1 VITKK
6 IDANLWRDERKNNIP
21 RRNEF
26 QTTKTNR
33 IHPVTKNR
41 SYKAIHYERQTQLR
55 FRHMFSLQ
63 PFYEQL
69 RSWCNRISYYNPG
82 IVTLKFDFT
91 LPERRRIKRSSMVFD
106 LTSTKEYEAAHMGL
120 MYARSLFDIFVDE
133 LYRYSGYTFDKGLQ
147 IGPSWTEKD
156 KVKTCAVLSLPAF
169 TGSYKGFTVTDI
181 LIFATQAIFSS
192 EDLNHMQAVTAKV
205 FYNNELIGIMDI
217 TPERQGEFVSC
228 EKYYSSEQVQTILY
242 KSIENR
248 NVLYAFK
255 TENGIRQGMMVK
267 TDTTWKPV
275 EIHNRKDIFETVT
288 KSGVTEFVPAVNR
301 INEEYPSII
310 TIETDP
316 GDMFVTVLGKKKSW
330 HMNTFVTERIL
341 KVLDEYHIQYMVKFS
356 GNKGWHIQI
365 PVELKE
371 PLRIYQ
377 ETVEAI
383 VNKELGN
390 LPDEEQVPAMMANLM
405 QLEDVKSYKDPF
417 FVARRFVDL
426 VGARVMFYEL
436 KDIHKVLTLDDL
448 QRLCLRMSPVY
459 REDFLK
465 KGLDIFEAEKGPV
478 KAEIPQVLS
487 INPYSRFRR
496 QFKLLID
503 HSSNKKEGKLRSIL
517 SLHSGSNLVSI
528 PALLYKDVTTK
539 IDKKMWDYDYLCQL
553 ALPGNVYDV
562 LEKHPID
569 EYPLKELANKWEIN
583 EDVKGFEQFLKDHR
597 GLLIYLLQHGG
608 EALELLDTSTA
619 IWVNTH
625 LWKRTIK
632 S

>member
-1 VITKK
+1 MITKK
-6 IDANLWRDERKNNIP
+6 IDANLWRDERKNKIA

-26 QTTKTNR
+26 VTTKTNQTQPATR
-33 IHPVTKNR
+33 NR

-55 FRHMFSLQ
+55 FRHIFNLQ

-69 RSWCNRISYYNPG
+69 HCWCSKVVYTDNP
-82 IVTLKFDFT
+82 IITLQFDFT
-91 LPERRRIKRSSMVFD
+91 LPERRRIKRNSMVFD
-106 LTSTKEYEAAHMGL
+106 LTLTKEHEAAHMGL

-133 LYRYSGYTFDKGLQ
+133 LYRYSGYIFDKGLQ
-147 IGPSWTEKD
+147 VGPSWSEKE

-169 TGSYKGFTVTDI
+169 RGNHEGFTVTDV

-192 EDLNHMQAVTAKV
+192 EDLNHMEAIAVKV
-205 FYNNELIGIMDI
+205 FCNNELIGMMDI
-217 TPERQGEFVSC
+217 TPERESESISC
-228 EKYYSSEQVQTILY
+228 EKYYNCEQVQTILY
-242 KSIENR
+242 RSIENR

-267 TDTTWKPV
+267 TDTAWKPV
-275 EIHNRKDIFETVT
+275 EIHNRQDIFETVT
-288 KSGVTEFVPAVNR
+288 KYGVMEFVPAVNR

-316 GDMFVTVLGKKKSW
+316 GDMFVAVLGKKKSW
-330 HMNTFVTERIL
+330 QVNTYITEKIL
-341 KVLDEYHIQYMVKFS
+341 KVLDEYHIQYTVKFS
-356 GNKGWHIQI
+356 GNKGWHILI

-371 PLRIYQ
+371 PFRAYQ

-405 QLEDVKSYKDPF
+405 QLEDVRSYKDPF

-436 KDIHKVLTLDDL
+436 KDIHKALTLDDL
-448 QRLCLRMSPVY
+448 KRLCLRVSPVY

-465 KGLDIFEAEKGPV
+465 KGLDIFEAERGPV
-478 KAEIPQVLS
+478 KVEIPQVLS
-487 INPYSRFRR
+487 VNPYSRFRR

-503 HSSNKKEGKLRSIL
+503 HSSNKREGKLRSIL

-528 PALLYKDVTTK
+528 PALLYEDVTTK
-539 IDKKMWDYDYLCQL
+539 IDRRMWDYDYLCQL
-553 ALPGNVYDV
+553 ASPENVYN
-562 LEKHPID
+562 LIEGNSHF
-569 EYPLKELANKWEIN
+569 EYPLKELANKRVTN
-583 EDVKGFEQFLKDHR
+583 EDIKAFEQFLKDHR

-619 IWVNTH
+619 LWVNAH

-632 S
+632 G